1 MFRNRARG
9 VTGKIFLLLARRSLS
24 KGYAVAI
31 VPDPQSGSDIQ
42 APMHIAPRAHDTAR
56 QIKKHSLFLRME
68 DSDDM
73 GIG

>member
-42 APMHIAPRAHDTAR
+42 APMHIAPRARDTAR

-73 GIG
+73 EIG

>member
-31 VPDPQSGSDIQ
+31 VPDPLSGSDIRS
-42 APMHIAPRAHDTAR
+42 PIKLSPRARDSAR

-68 DSDDM
+68 DSDDT